1 MKEHLGHY
9 DIIAELGRGGMGVV
23 YKGYE
28 TSLNRYVAIKVLA
41 ESLAHDESVK
51 ERFLREARSM
61 AALND
66 PHIIAIYFIGDDSGQ
81 TYFVMEFVD
90 GESLGSLLKRE
101 GKLKPEQAAK
111 IVYQTAQGL
120 ATAHDKG
127 VIHRDI
133 KPGNLMITAKGAVKI
148 ADFGIALSSQDF
160 SKKLTSTGEFVGTP
174 GYLSPEVCQ
183 GKPVDQRS
191 DIFSLGIVLFECLA
205 GRMPFTDESPLGLML
220 EVVKAEIPDVRT
232 LNAEVDPELE
242 RILARMVA
250 KDPTERYQSCQ
261 ELVADLGKHPLIANH
276 AGALALP
283 VETAATGPL
292 RTTPTRI
299 SQAAMTLSAD
309 ATFAGEPLTA
319 QRAGMT
325 APSPGL
331 PRAAVPPARRTWA
344 IGAAAAAALAVSAWA
359 FRSDLPFVAPAPAGT
374 APTTAQD
381 AMTSNEMSTTAATQ
395 ASSPAP
401 TRPVAGDRAYRSPS
415 GAGSA
420 SDGTDADGGDAG
432 LLDSQWLNDVPDEA
446 LAPGNDDAAA
456 AYATAPG
463 YPPPAYAPVVYYP
476 PYAVPAFP
484 VAYVSPSP
492 WRFGFGLT
500 IGLGTGWWGARYAY
514 APVSVGPVLQ
524 PGFAGS
530 RPLPGGTM
538 PATPVGATPAPANRP
553 LPGATVSR
561 ALPGAA
567 GTLASG
573 LPVAAA
579 TAGPRAMPAQPAASI
594 AGMGAATRTGS
605 NAPARSAVRALSM
618 GEATLPRTLAD
629 RQGTSAPASRVAGS
643 ARAPVAA
650 WNRREQSVQ
659 LAAQHAR
666 REQVREQ
673 RAEAAQQARE
683 AKAAHQREVARENH
697 PRHHPQR
704 QQH

>member
-66 PHIIAIYFIGDDSGQ
+66 PHIISIYFIGDDAGQ

-242 RILARMVA
+242 RILAKMVA
-250 KDPTERYQSCQ
+250 KDPADRYQSCQ
-261 ELVADLGKHPLIANH
+261 ELVADLARHPLVAKGGPITLQTKMSTA
-276 AGALALP
+276 AATMVGQKTPVSGQRPLPTTSPTPQPLP
-283 VETAATGPL
+283 VSRP
-292 RTTPTRI
+292 TTPAA
-299 SQAAMTLSAD
+299 SQPVMGAHQPVLQPQTAKSSPMLPLAIAAILILGL
-309 ATFAGEPLTA
+309 AG
-319 QRAGMT
+319 G
-325 APSPGL
+325 
-331 PRAAVPPARRTWA
+331 
-344 IGAAAAAALAVSAWA
+344 AWA
-359 FRSDLPFVAPAPAGT
+359 FRDRIPVLQQFLGASATTAQTPTTAMQTPAPTPAPAVQTTPANMAPAQQTAVSEPPPPTDPRYAEATPSNASTAIPPTPAPQENPPAAPAQPPVASTASAPAPAPPVQV
-374 APTTAQD
+374 A
-381 AMTSNEMSTTAATQ
+381 TAAEPPKVIAPARPHVPTIAILASGDDAISEPAEQ
-395 ASSPAP
+395 AIESTLMHRGYRVVDQDSLPRVGRLIDGE
-401 TRPVAGDRAYRSPS
+401 RPRFA
-415 GAGSA
+415 
-420 SDGTDADGGDAG
+420 
-432 LLDSQWLNDVPDEA
+432 EA
-446 LAPGNDDAAA
+446 LALLQGHADA
-456 AYATAPG
+456 
-463 YPPPAYAPVVYYP
+463 VVF
-476 PYAVPAFP
+476 VH
-484 VAYVSPSP
+484 
-492 WRFGFGLT
+492 
-500 IGLGTGWWGARYAY
+500 ARK
-514 APVSVGPVLQ
+514 
-524 PGFAGS
+524 
-530 RPLPGGTM
+530 
-538 PATPVGATPAPANRP
+538 VGAQEMNYYGQT
-553 LPGATVSR
+553 S
-561 ALPGAA
+561 
-567 GTLASG
+567 TLY
-573 LPVAAA
+573 
-579 TAGPRAMPAQPAASI
+579 TAQL
-594 AGMGAATRTGS
+594 
-605 NAPARSAVRALSM
+605 NVRAYSVEGRRQLGPPWSEQVNFTSLNA
-618 GEATLPRTLAD
+618 GDKAKEAVEPMLE
-629 RQGTSAPASRVAGS
+629 RVS
-643 ARAPVAA
+643 ERLVDFRPK
-650 WNRREQSVQ
+650 
-659 LAAQHAR
+659 AR
-666 REQVREQ
+666 RE
-673 RAEAAQQARE
+673 
-683 AKAAHQREVARENH
+683 
-697 PRHHPQR
+697 
-704 QQH
+704 